1 MYSLVDIKVAPG
13 LPGEIYISLT
23 IMLILLILCV
33 VVFFKARRA
42 DPLKPPKGILFWA
55 EILVEKVDNMVL
67 DNLGPSFLKVAPY
80 FGFITVYLFTSFMF
94 GMFGFPNPMSYYL
107 IPLSLAIGTFFIIQ
121 VTSVIYNRFNYIK
134 KLFQPVFVFFP
145 LNVVSLFTP
154 IISLSLRLFANA
166 IAGWVMMYMV
176 YSALSSA
183 SAALFNGMP
192 YFIAPFVTPALHL
205 YFDVFSGYIQTT
217 VFVTITMLL
226 TANEIPDPEEK
237 ALEKV
242 VLR

>member
-1 MYSLVDIKVAPG
+1 MYSLVDIKVSPG
-13 LPGEIYISLT
+13 IPGEIYISLL
-23 IMLILLILCV
+23 IMLILLVLCV
-33 VVFFKARRA
+33 IVFFKARRA
-42 DPLKPPKGILFWA
+42 DPLKPTKGILFFA
-55 EILVEKVDNMVL
+55 ELLVEKIDNMVL
-67 DNLGPSFLKVAPY
+67 DNLGPRFLKIAPY
-80 FGFITVYLFTSFMF
+80 FGFITVYLFSSFMF

-121 VTSVIYNRFNYIK
+121 VSSIIYNRIGYLK
-134 KLFQPVFVFFP
+134 KLFQPIFVFFP

-176 YSALSSA
+176 YSALSSV
-183 SAALFNGMP
+183 SEVFFGGLP
-192 YFIAPFVTPALHL
+192 YFVAPLFTPALHL

-242 VLR
+242 TLR